1 MLDDPIIATPYITS
15 HPWKR
20 TQYKLNSFKT
30 LTLSLRPIYKILAEL
45 TYQTNRIEL
54 VFPVSHNALVIRIW
68 KIRLMQN
75 EVERKKRVFELL
87 SHTGN
92 GTEDLELKTEV
103 NSISPLG
110 MTSKRSSWEETSKFS
125 ISTEQIIDEN
135 SIKFMNLKSK
145 FLFL

>member
-1 MLDDPIIATPYITS
+1 MLDDPTIATPYITS
-15 HPWKR
+15 HPRKR

-54 VFPVSHNALVIRIW
+54 VFPVSQNALVIRIW
-68 KIRLMQN
+68 LMQN
-75 EVERKKRVFELL
+75 AGIARSWKEETSFWIAFPYRKRY
-87 SHTGN
+87 S
-92 GTEDLELKTEV
+92 ELKTEV

-110 MTSKRSSWEETSKFS
+110 MTSKRSSWEKTSKFS
-125 ISTEQIIDEN
+125 RSTEQLIDEN